1 MILYKENEI
10 FCLVADQVVINDPFT
25 IRPHFSTAQPET
37 QWKAKIWLQPVLL
50 IIKHKWRRE
59 EKLQSVISHRFP
71 QRKREAEGRVSIY
84 RPTAMWETPQRAW
97 KKKENMLTRWKGRLG
112 EPPFYARPDENH
124 GLRGEMGGR
133 RVGVSSWPQT
143 QSLTSGG
150 ATAPYCHISARWS
163 TAEVQGRL
171 LRTKHGNMETLSDK

>member
-1 MILYKENEI
+1 MKEGGEAAI
-10 FCLVADQVVINDPFT
+10 SDQSPL
-25 IRPHFSTAQPET
+25 STEET
-37 QWKAKIWLQPVLL
+37 GGGGQGVHLPANCDV
-50 IIKHKWRRE
+50 RNTAE
-59 EKLQSVISHRFP
+59 SV
-71 QRKREAEGRVSIY
+71 
-84 RPTAMWETPQRAW
+84 

-171 LRTKHGNMETLSDK
+171 LRTKHGNIETLSDK